1 MNINFRQQPE
11 LQLSYKGTA
20 RQSSN
25 EPFQRGGTYFVC
37 RHSPHPKNVCHIKGL
52 NDAPV
57 CFVRDREYN
66 DGHFIMPGP
75 AYGPPYRHLG
85 TAADKNFPNNTLP
98 ALIPEV
104 VGTTLPHLAKDE
116 CAELGNQARNT
127 PLLRKKDEP
136 LTKYL
141 GDRPQTRTSQDL
153 HLFPL
158 QRVHH
163 KENFR
168 ENMNYTPSYL
178 DQEIKVLEKLCDILQ
193 TDTIGG
199 IQSWLSK
206 ASVKEKEFVSNFI
219 RSDMT
224 SRDLLYYRP
233 AARIENDVPN
243 IQALLRG
250 QKGTPNEGSRIRTSS
265 QGSLASKVSR
275 PDSEKS
281 NLFAKRGKI
290 DGNEEDLPNS
300 STKHLS
306 GPQSSFS
313 TQNSTHLLYRKS
325 RLRKI

>member
-25 EPFQRGGTYFVC
+25 EPFQRGGTYFAC

-52 NDAPV
+52 NDAPI
-57 CFVRDREYN
+57 CFVRDRGYN

-75 AYGPPYRHLG
+75 TYSQPYRHLG
-85 TAADKNFPNNTLP
+85 TAADKIFPNNTLP
-98 ALIPEV
+98 ALITEG
-104 VGTTLPHLAKDE
+104 VGVTLPHLAKNE
-116 CAELGNQARNT
+116 FEEMRNQARNT

-136 LTKYL
+136 LMKYL
-141 GDRPQTRTSQDL
+141 GDHPQSRTSQDL
-153 HLFPL
+153 QLVPI
-158 QRVHH
+158 QRMHH

-168 ENMNYTPSYL
+168 ENINYTPSYL
-178 DQEIKVLEKLCDILQ
+178 DREIKVLEKLCDILQ

-199 IQSWLSK
+199 IQRWLSK

-224 SRDLLYYRP
+224 SRDLLYYKP
-233 AARIENDVPN
+233 TAQTESEVPN

-250 QKGTPNEGSRIRTSS
+250 QKGTPNEDT
-265 QGSLASKVSR
+265 
-275 PDSEKS
+275 EKS

-290 DGNEEDLPNS
+290 DENEEDLPS
-300 STKHLS
+300 SSAKHSS
-306 GPQSSFS
+306 GCQSFS
-313 TQNSTHLLYRKS
+313 TQNSSHLLYRKS
-325 RLRKI
+325 RLRKT